1 MRQTGREKICLINA
15 EGSESQPYC
24 VLISFALPNS
34 GALLSEINHQSMGTR
49 GLFGIRKKGQRKAS
63 HNNYDSNDLALEFT
77 RFLVQISPAELVR
90 LAKLVDELIWVDSDS
105 PLEPTSTI
113 ETYEHY
119 GYEIFSSSSRGRYCR
134 DDMRYA
140 IQGVRSLYEILD

>member
-1 MRQTGREKICLINA
+1 
-15 EGSESQPYC
+15 
-24 VLISFALPNS
+24 
-34 GALLSEINHQSMGTR
+34 MGTR
-49 GLFGIRKKGQRKAS
+49 GLFGFRKKGQRKAS

-105 PLEPTSTI
+105 PLEPTATI

-119 GYEIFSSSSRGRYCR
+119 GYNYEIFSSSSRGRYCW

-140 IQGVRSLYEILD
+140 IQGVRSLYEILDGKLKHMINETDQLHSFGIEWSYFIDFVGQHKRTICG